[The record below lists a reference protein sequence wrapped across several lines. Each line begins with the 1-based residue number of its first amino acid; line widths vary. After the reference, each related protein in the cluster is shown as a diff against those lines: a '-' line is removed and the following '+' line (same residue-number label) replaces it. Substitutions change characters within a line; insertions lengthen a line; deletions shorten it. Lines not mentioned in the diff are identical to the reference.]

1 MYSLRKMRINE
12 SSKDLLSKTI
22 KMLKNSENAEA
33 FVESF
38 NGIGYM
44 TKRAFISAIRSNQ
57 SSFNETN
64 FKKSIAAGM
73 IRVIH
78 MHCATSDWGEAIS
91 VLETLDKNSTSGELS
106 PSPTQKTHSL
116 ALAKEILDELGS
128 ESIEHKV
135 VLKNFVS
142 SALLKL
148 KQNPNQKP
156 LEFML
161 SELRESLHD
170 VVAIGN
176 DKVANISEKVIND
189 KAKTINNTPGRF
201 KL

>member
-1 MYSLRKMRINE
+1 MRINE